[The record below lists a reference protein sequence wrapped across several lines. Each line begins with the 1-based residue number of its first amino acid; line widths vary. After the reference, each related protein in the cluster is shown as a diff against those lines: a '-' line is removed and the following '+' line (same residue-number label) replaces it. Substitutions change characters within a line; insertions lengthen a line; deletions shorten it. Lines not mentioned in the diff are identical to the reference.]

1 MRDTRIFTGEKG
13 AVKSLL
19 VRFAVIMLGAFPA
32 FSFASAV
39 NESSA
44 QSRASSVL
52 EVSVQVAGE
61 AVIKSALVE
70 VLHGAPARVASY
82 DDEARTTG
90 FEIELQAQSLPS
102 LAAQGAVLVS
112 AEVNRISGGERTAI
126 ANADVGVLPDKLS
139 SLQLNGGDVPVLL
152 EVLLKGQNSYSEEE
166 LSQFT
171 VDQCSPPSAGTAAAS
186 DALSSCCTRKC
197 ADGSNQWMECCG
209 GIFCCTCGACCATP

>member
-1 MRDTRIFTGEKG
+1 M
-13 AVKSLL
+13 KSML
-19 VRFAVIMLGAFPA
+19 VRFGVVVLAALSVL
-32 FSFASAV
+32 SFGSAA
-39 NESSA
+39 NESTA
-44 QSRASSVL
+44 EAHASSVV

-61 AVIKSALVE
+61 TVIKNALVE
-70 VLHGAPARVASY
+70 VLHGAPARVAAY

-90 FEIELQAQSLPS
+90 FEVELQAQLPPS

-112 AEVNRISGGERTAI
+112 AEVRRIHGGDRTTV
-126 ANADVGVLPDKLS
+126 ANADVGVLPDKPA
-139 SLQLNGGDVPVLL
+139 SLQLNGSDAPVLL

-166 LSQFT
+166 LSSFA